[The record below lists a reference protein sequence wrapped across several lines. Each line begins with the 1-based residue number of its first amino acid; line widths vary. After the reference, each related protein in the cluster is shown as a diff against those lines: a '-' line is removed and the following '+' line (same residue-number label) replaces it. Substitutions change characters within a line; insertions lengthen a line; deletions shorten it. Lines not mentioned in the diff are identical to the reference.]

1 MAQVDLKQIAS
12 VANNLSALVIED
24 EAETNERMV
33 KTLSMIFGDV
43 YSACNGVEG
52 LEMYKKH
59 RPSIIFVDII
69 MPNMDGIDLIREI
82 KSIDSEQIIVVV
94 SATDQLE
101 KITESIKIGVNSFI
115 QKPVDS
121 KELIDTLKQIVNL
134 SKKPKKIETKTFSIK
149 IPLDIYEVI
158 EEEAY
163 QKKTSKNAVILELLQ
178 EQYQS

>member
-33 KTLSMIFGDV
+33 KTLSMIFGEV
-43 YSACNGVEG
+43 HSATNGLDG
-52 LEMYKKH
+52 LQMYKKYK
-59 RPSIIFVDII
+59 PSIIFVDII
-69 MPNMDGIDLIREI
+69 MPQMDGIDLIREI
-82 KSIDSEQIIVVV
+82 KAIDNEQIIVVV

-134 SKKPKKIETKTFSIK
+134 SKKPKKVETKTFSIK

-178 EQYQS
+178 NNYQ

>member
-1 MAQVDLKQIAS
+1 
-12 VANNLSALVIED
+12 
-24 EAETNERMV
+24 
-33 KTLSMIFGDV
+33 
-43 YSACNGVEG
+43 
-52 LEMYKKH
+52 
-59 RPSIIFVDII
+59 